1 MFRWEKESGDLATQ
15 GESHPG
21 VRLCESV
28 YGMAG
33 LVGIAMRS
41 PRSRARGEVAAAAC
55 SGFFPPPSAAGLQ
68 SSLRANAEVVIEGV
82 RKMLDRFS
90 GRGVEG
96 SAPNKSDASI
106 GRRRVNG
113 NQRCSPLGPAGNWY
127 DGASE

>member
-21 VRLCESV
+21 LRLCESV

-33 LVGIAMRS
+33 LAGIAMRS
-41 PRSRARGEVAAAAC
+41 PRSRARGEVAATAAAC
-55 SGFFPPPSAAGLQ
+55 SCCWFFRLK
-68 SSLRANAEVVIEGV
+68 SSLRANTEVVIEGV

-96 SAPNKSDASI
+96 SAPPNKSDASI

-127 DGASE
+127 DAASEE